1 VVLFHS
7 AIRGALEAFAAEAV
21 ALQAAEDVT
30 PGQLAGLVERHRFL
44 RSVCMFHSLSE
55 EEVGQGGHG
64 MVLLHRGR
72 HGGGWSLLHMSNRYQ
87 HLEQVLGCDC

>member
-1 VVLFHS
+1 MPPTHCPLLQGVVLFHS

-55 EEVGQGGHG
+55 EEVRRVWAWAWAWACAALG
-64 MVLLHRGR
+64 MPA
-72 HGGGWSLLHMSNRYQ
+72 M
-87 HLEQVLGCDC
+87 